1 MFDIICPYC
10 GNLFSWNGH
19 PPSYVPAHCE
29 NKDAKRFHL
38 ICPKP
43 DCLCELVICLK
54 LDDRKDEGNQTRT
67 TNDKTD
73 GRIQVPLY
81 PSDLIEQISVGEID
95 LSRDRDILFKSDVDL
110 IAVSPLK
117 NAAMKKLVNLAN
129 RTMIVNLAGIENA
142 LKTENVE
149 GQSSQI
155 GEHEIKCDVTANAD
169 ALAAKIK
176 KLLQVEEGDDTNV
189 QVLGGGK
196 QLLVRVP
203 LTRVEGAPEV
213 AIRTIVKAATTE
225 ALVQQFKASTFDV
238 HMLRAAVLDQYPLIF
253 TMSRGNIDSVLKI
266 RHNDERFDDTLRNVT
281 PNHIVATTRKSL

>member
-1 MFDIICPYC
+1 
-10 GNLFSWNGH
+10 
-19 PPSYVPAHCE
+19 
-29 NKDAKRFHL
+29 
-38 ICPKP
+38 
-43 DCLCELVICLK
+43 
-54 LDDRKDEGNQTRT
+54 
-67 TNDKTD
+67 
-73 GRIQVPLY
+73 LY